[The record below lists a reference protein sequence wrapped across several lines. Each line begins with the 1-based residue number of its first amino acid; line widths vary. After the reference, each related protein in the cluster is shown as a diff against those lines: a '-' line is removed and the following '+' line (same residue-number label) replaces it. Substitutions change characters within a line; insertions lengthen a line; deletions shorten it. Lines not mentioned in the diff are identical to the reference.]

1 MSEQLSIS
9 AGFAI
14 LALASLAL
22 FQQVLVQP
30 AEVQLQSPVAV
41 QAGLIAAD

>member
-1 MSEQLSIS
+1 MSDQLNIS
-9 AGFAI
+9 AAFAI

-30 AEVQLQSPVAV
+30 VDVPLHSPIAV
-41 QAGLIAAD
+41 QAGLVATD